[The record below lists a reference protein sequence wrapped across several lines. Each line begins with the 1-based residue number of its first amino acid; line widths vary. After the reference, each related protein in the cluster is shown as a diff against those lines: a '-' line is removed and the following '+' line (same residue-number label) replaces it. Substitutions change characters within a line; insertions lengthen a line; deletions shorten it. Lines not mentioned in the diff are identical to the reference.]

1 MKSILLVL
9 MMAFTGA
16 VYSAPPVNNPPRI
29 NIWHPQTAKPKR
41 WVYAFVADIRNIP
54 KQEALRYHKLMEQ
67 GVFIQ
72 VFDIDFDEKVAKK
85 FGVTIAPYFV
95 VMQLNPGFNDGMFNT
110 PYVVQRTDKLED
122 IEQWADWLR
131 SDNRSKHPR
140 L

>member
-1 MKSILLVL
+1 MKNILLVL
-9 MMAFTGA
+9 IIAIAGTA
-16 VYSAPPVNNPPRI
+16 YSAPPVNNPPRI
-29 NIWHPQTAKPKR
+29 NIWHPQAAKPKR

-72 VFDIDFDEKVAKK
+72 VFDIDFDEKAAKK
-85 FGVTIAPYFV
+85 FGVTSAPYFV

-122 IEQWADWLR
+122 IEQWVDWLR
-131 SDNRSKHPR
+131 NDNRSRYPR

>member
-1 MKSILLVL
+1 
-9 MMAFTGA
+9 
-16 VYSAPPVNNPPRI
+16 
-29 NIWHPQTAKPKR
+29 
-41 WVYAFVADIRNIP
+41 
-54 KQEALRYHKLMEQ
+54 
-67 GVFIQ
+67 
-72 VFDIDFDEKVAKK
+72 VAKK
-85 FGVTIAPYFV
+85 FGVTSAPYFV